1 MFTKDFIS
9 YLLKKPD
16 PYLGV
21 WAFFYSNSNESGVF
35 EIPYNLVLVK
45 FKISRTTLQRIVEYG
60 CEWAE
65 NGQKVGRLWA
75 DKILKISFE
84 EVVDGQTLGRK
95 WAESGQTNADQ
106 EEFVEEPK
114 AKRVVKKPKA
124 KSNNLFSKMVDHY
137 NIFCQAKIGMG
148 AKMDAHQG
156 KSMKRIIE
164 YLTLQVKN
172 KNVERS
178 ESEVEDGVYNAW
190 VYILDNWA
198 NITGYY
204 AEQIKLNQID
214 SNLPNILMQLRNNKK
229 TNRDDKFTKTYNS
242 IGQVNFG

>member
-65 NGQKVGRLWA
+65 SGQKVGRLWA

-114 AKRVVKKPKA
+114 VKRVVKKPKA

-172 KNVERS
+172 KNVEHS
-178 ESEVEDGVYNAW
+178 ESEVEGGVYNAW

>member
-35 EIPYNLVLVK
+35 ELPYNLVLVK

-60 CEWAE
+60 CEWADG
-65 NGQKVGRLWA
+65 GQKVGRLWA
-75 DKILKISFE
+75 DKILKISFQ
-84 EVVDGQTLGRK
+84 EVVDGQKVGRK
-95 WAESGQTNADQ
+95 WAESGQTNAEQ
-106 EEFVEEPK
+106 EEVIQEPK
-114 AKRVVKKPKA
+114 AKRVASKPKA
-124 KSNNLFSKMVDHY
+124 KSDKIFSKMVDHY
-137 NIFCQAKIGMG
+137 NLFCQGKIGMG

-156 KSMKRIIE
+156 KSMKSIIN

-172 KNVERS
+172 KNAELS
-178 ESEVEDGVYNAW
+178 ELEVEDGVYNAW

-204 AEQIKLNQID
+204 SDQIKLNQID